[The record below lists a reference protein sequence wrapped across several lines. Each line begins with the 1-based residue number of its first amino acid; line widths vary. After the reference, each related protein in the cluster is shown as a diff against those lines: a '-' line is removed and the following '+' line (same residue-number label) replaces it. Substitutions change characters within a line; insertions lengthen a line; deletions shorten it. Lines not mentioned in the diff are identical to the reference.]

1 MLSLFARLRM
11 LRRDDRGQ
19 DLIEYALLA
28 GIIALGSVLVMGN
41 VRDAINGVW
50 NDIVNSLNNV

>member
-1 MLSLFARLRM
+1 MLSLLLRVRA

-28 GIIALGSVLVMGN
+28 GIIALGSVLMMGN
-41 VRDAINGVW
+41 VRDAINALW
-50 NDIVNSLNNV
+50 QDIINALNNA